1 MWLPPV
7 EVRTR
12 RPARKGIEI
21 QRGLGP
27 GGPWAEAQRQLF
39 VDRYPAVRAAL
50 DAAGVALWGW
60 HVPFCATHAA
70 TTNEAAKVIDWATQY
85 NLAGVLL
92 DAERTPDHPRFQG
105 DDDDA
110 RLYAGTVHASLTAA
124 GRGVALSSHDQPA
137 VHRDFPFAI
146 FLENV
151 DDNSPQVYYRVA
163 AVATRLNK
171 SIRDYTPLEAAR
183 DFKDRYKPTG
193 NITMGDDLPLPDV
206 RTCLAATKNFI
217 KLVHTKGYRG
227 YSFWCSD
234 TAPDEIGRYSRR
246 HLCEGRARRPT
257 RCPATAIALGM

>member
-1 MWLPPV
+1 MNRITGRNIYITKLQNV
-7 EVRTR
+7 V
-12 RPARKGIEI
+12 AAC
-21 QRGLGP
+21 
-27 GGPWAEAQRQLF
+27 GGPDAFAQRAKELKF
-39 VDRYPAVRAAL
+39 SAVWVRVGRGPKLDANFSWTGYPAVRAAL

-227 YSFWCSD
+227 YSFWCWD
-234 TAPDEIGRYSRR
+234 TAPDEIWS
-246 HLCEGRARRPT
+246 LFE
-257 RCPATAIALGM
+257 ATPV